1 MHCSSLAARRSVL
14 RPLALAVFLLG
25 AQAQAQAQTLPDP
38 GAVLNEQLRQ
48 LDRAAARP
56 GASAPAEVA
65 PPRDEVPT
73 EASTPTITEIQFS
86 RSELLEAQDLREL
99 GNRYVGRALSS
110 TDLQQL
116 LDDIGLLYRARGVAT
131 AAAVLP
137 RQDLNSGRLR
147 VLLVEGRL
155 GEVQVKADNGADPD
169 WVKQWFDLPVGE
181 VVRAD
186 ALRERLVLFNQ
197 VSDMSASAGF
207 VPGEQFGVSDLAVEL
222 PASPRLQ
229 FWSFIES
236 TQGEDAAGP
245 QRAIGLR
252 MAPLGLR
259 GGRLDAA
266 ALASA
271 TGRTFTA
278 SASLPLG
285 NQGWRAGASVAESR
299 SQTRIAGAS
308 PADEL
313 VLNGHSRA
321 LSFDAAKTWVVGPSS
336 LLVTGVTLG
345 TLGSSTDLG
354 DVQLFR
360 TRVNK
365 AALQAVYTRDTG
377 ASRSLLRSSLVK
389 GRQAHQGFG
398 YLEVAASHLQPLAAQ
413 PTWAWRAGA
422 LVRTATSGHTPAS
435 ELLQLGGTDTVR
447 GHDAAALSGERGYAL
462 QLEWRHAIEPAGG
475 PHLDTY
481 AFWDQG
487 RITSGGTEGRLAS
500 VGVGLQVRLSAW
512 AGLDLMGS
520 HQLARS
526 HGSRNRLTARL
537 VASW

>member
-1 MHCSSLAARRSVL
+1 MDCSPVAARRAL
-14 RPLALAVFLLG
+14 LGPLALAVSLLG
-25 AQAQAQAQTLPDP
+25 NLAHAQVLPDP

-56 GASAPAEVA
+56 GAGAPAEVT
-65 PPRDEVPT
+65 PPREEVPA
-73 EASTPTITEIQFS
+73 EANTPPIAEIQFS
-86 RSELLEAQDLREL
+86 RSELLDAQDLREL

-137 RQDLNSGRLR
+137 NQDLRSGRLR

-155 GEVQVKADNGADPD
+155 GEVQVTADNGADAD
-169 WVKQWFDLPVGE
+169 WVKQWFDLPAGE
-181 VVRAD
+181 IVRSD
-186 ALRERLVLFNQ
+186 ALRERLALFNQ
-197 VSDMSASAGF
+197 VSDMNASAGF
-207 VPGEQFGVSDLAVEL
+207 VPGDQFGVSDLAIEL
-222 PASPRLQ
+222 PATRQLQ

-236 TQGEDAAGP
+236 TQGKDAAGP

-252 MAPLGLR
+252 AAPLGLR
-259 GGRLDAA
+259 GGRLEAA

-271 TGRTFTA
+271 AGRTVIA

-285 NQGWRAGASVAESR
+285 TQGWRAGASVAESR
-299 SQTRIAGAS
+299 SKTRISGVL

-313 VLNGHSRA
+313 VLNGHSRT
-321 LSFDAAKTWVVGPSS
+321 LSFDAAKTWVVGPAS
-336 LLVTGVTLG
+336 LLTTGVTVG
-345 TLGSSTDLG
+345 TLGSSTDLA

-365 AALQAVYTRDTG
+365 TALQAVYNRDTG
-377 ASRSLLRSSLVK
+377 TSRSLLRSSLVT
-389 GRQAHQGFG
+389 GRQASQTFS
-398 YLEVAASHLQPLAAQ
+398 YLEMAASHLQPLAAQ
-413 PTWAWRAGA
+413 PTWAWRVGG
-422 LVRTATSGHTPAS
+422 LVRTATKGHTPAS

-462 QLEWRHAIEPAGG
+462 QLEWRHAIEQAGG
-475 PHLDTY
+475 PTLETY

-500 VGVGLQVRLSAW
+500 VGIGLQVRLSAW

-520 HQLARS
+520 RQLVHS